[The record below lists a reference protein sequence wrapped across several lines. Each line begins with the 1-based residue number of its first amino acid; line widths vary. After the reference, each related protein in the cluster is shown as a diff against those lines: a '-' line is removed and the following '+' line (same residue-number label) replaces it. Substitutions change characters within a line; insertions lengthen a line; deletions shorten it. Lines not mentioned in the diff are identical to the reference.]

1 MIRLVKFVSI
11 PVENQQRALEFYTN
25 QLGFNVLTDQP
36 FSAEQRWIE
45 LQIPG
50 AETSVVLFRMDDGIK
65 PGSTMNIAFAT
76 DDVEGTYRELS
87 EKGVQFLQPPTRQ
100 EWGTFAMFLDSE
112 GNRFVLS
119 SRR

>member
-1 MIRLVKFVSI
+1 MIRLVKFISI
-11 PVENQQRALEFYTN
+11 PVDDQQRALDFYTAK
-25 QLGFNVLTDQP
+25 LGFKVLTDQP

-65 PGSTMNIAFAT
+65 PGSMMNMSFAT
-76 DDVEGTYRELS
+76 DDVEGTYSELAA
-87 EKGVQFLQPPTRQ
+87 KGVQFVQPPTKQ
-100 EWGTFAMFLDSE
+100 EWGTFAMFVDSE

-119 SRR
+119 SSR